1 MLKYVVHILNILLL
15 TFCTFG
21 HINDPTPCTGG
32 RGHEFNLFTMEQNTK
47 EGRLLIVDDNKSVLS
62 ALRILLKSEFL
73 EVITLSGPTTLM
85 HELGTREIDV
95 VLLDMNFRAGESS
108 GNEGMYWLREIK
120 RFRKDIEVVMFTAY
134 GDIETAVKATHEGAA
149 DFILKPW
156 ENEKLLATLKAALKL
171 RKSNVKVGNLIRR
184 EQDLKTEMNRD
195 DRMII
200 GVSPSMQKILDLIK
214 KVAGT
219 DANIMITG
227 ENGTGKG
234 LIAKEIHR
242 LSERRNELLVTVD
255 LGSMSESLFESEMF
269 GHTRGSFTDARE
281 DRTGKIMLA
290 HKGTLLLDEIG
301 NLPLQLQ
308 SKLLNVLQN
317 RVVIPVGSNKE
328 HLVDIRLISTTNKN
342 LLQMIRDQTFRQD
355 LLYRINTIQIE
366 LPPLRQRI
374 EDIGMLASFFAA
386 RYSVKYK
393 KNCMKLRDK
402 TIELLQKYQWPGNIR
417 ELQHTIEK
425 AVILCDGDCLS
436 PDDLYLNQSHHVHTD
451 ESLTLEEMEKRM
463 ILKELKN
470 QSQSLSLAARNLGI
484 SRTTLYKKMK
494 KYGI

>member
-1 MLKYVVHILNILLL
+1 
-15 TFCTFG
+15 
-21 HINDPTPCTGG
+21 
-32 RGHEFNLFTMEQNTK
+32 MEVKSK
-47 EGRLLIVDDNKSVLS
+47 EGRLLIVDDNKSVLN
-62 ALRILLKSEFL
+62 ALRLFLKFEFL
-73 EVITLSGPTTLM
+73 DVITLSSPNTLI
-85 HELGTREIDV
+85 HEIENRDIDV
-95 VLLDMNFRAGESS
+95 VLLDMNFNAGESS

-120 RFRKDIEVVMFTAY
+120 KLRKDIEVVMFTAY
-134 GDIETAVKATHEGAA
+134 GDVETAVKATHEGAA

-156 ENEKLLATLKAALKL
+156 ENEKLLATLKASLKL
-171 RKSNVKVGNLIRR
+171 RKSNLTVGKLVKR

-200 GVSPSMQKILDLIK
+200 GVSPAMQNILDLVK
-214 KVAGT
+214 KVART

-227 ENGTGKG
+227 ENGTGKE

-242 LSERRNELLVTVD
+242 LSERCSELLVTVD

-269 GHTRGSFTDARE
+269 GHTKGSFTDAHE

-328 HLVDIRLISTTNKN
+328 HPVDIRLISTTNKN
-342 LLQMIRDQTFRQD
+342 LLQMIREQTFRQD

-374 EDIGMLASFFAA
+374 EDIEILANFFIGK
-386 RYSVKYK
+386 YSIKYK
-393 KNCMKLRDK
+393 KNCLKLQNRAID
-402 TIELLQKYQWPGNIR
+402 LLQKYQWPGNIR

-436 PDDLYLNQSHHVHTD
+436 PEDLYLNQSHHVHTD
-451 ESLTLEEMEKRM
+451 EILTLEEMEKQM
-463 ILKELKN
+463 IVKEMKK

>member
-1 MLKYVVHILNILLL
+1 
-15 TFCTFG
+15 
-21 HINDPTPCTGG
+21 
-32 RGHEFNLFTMEQNTK
+32 MEVKSK
-47 EGRLLIVDDNKSVLS
+47 EGRLLIVDDNKSVLN
-62 ALRILLKSEFL
+62 ALRIFLKFEFL
-73 EVITLSGPTTLM
+73 EVITLSSPNTLM
-85 HELGTREIDV
+85 HEIETRDIDV
-95 VLLDMNFRAGESS
+95 VLLDMNFNAGESS

-120 RFRKDIEVVMFTAY
+120 KLRKDIEVVMFTAY
-134 GDIETAVKATHEGAA
+134 GDVETAVKATHEGAA

-156 ENEKLLATLKAALKL
+156 ENEKLLATLKASLKL
-171 RKSNVKVGNLIRR
+171 RKSNLTVGKLMKR

-200 GVSPSMQKILDLIK
+200 GVSPAMQKILDLVK

-227 ENGTGKG
+227 ENGTGKE

-242 LSERRNELLVTVD
+242 LSERCNELLVTVD

-269 GHTRGSFTDARE
+269 GHTKGSFTDAHE

-328 HLVDIRLISTTNKN
+328 YPVDIRLISTTNKN
-342 LLQMIRDQTFRQD
+342 LLQMIREQTFRQD

-374 EDIGMLASFFAA
+374 EDIEILANFFIGK
-386 RYSVKYK
+386 YSVKYK
-393 KNCMKLRDK
+393 KNCLKLQNR

-436 PDDLYLNQSHHVHTD
+436 PEDLYLNQSHHVHTD
-451 ESLTLEEMEKRM
+451 ETLTLEEMEKQM
-463 ILKELKN
+463 IMKEMKK